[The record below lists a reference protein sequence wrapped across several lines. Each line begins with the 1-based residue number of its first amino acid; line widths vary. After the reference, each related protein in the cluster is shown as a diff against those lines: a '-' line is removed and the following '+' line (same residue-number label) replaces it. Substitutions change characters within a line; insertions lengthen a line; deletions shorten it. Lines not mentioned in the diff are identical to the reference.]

1 MDIRVIIIEDNREI
15 REAYNLLINGTH
27 GLQCV
32 AQYQSAEDALEAFTQ
47 NGFDADVV
55 CMDIE
60 LPGISGIDC
69 VALLKQKGCEI
80 PVMMLTAF
88 DSDNNVFNALKAG
101 ALGYILKS
109 ASPVKILAAIEEL
122 AEGGSPMTGSIA
134 RKVLETFSVST
145 HTTTEVEQLS
155 LREQEILN
163 ELISGKRYQDIA
175 DALFISLETVR
186 THVRNV
192 YKKLHI
198 HSITEARRKFRKR

>member
-32 AQYQSAEDALEAFTQ
+32 AQYQSAEDALEAFTK
-47 NGFDADVV
+47 NGFDADVL

-122 AEGGSPMTGSIA
+122 AEGGSPMSGSIA
-134 RKVLETFSVST
+134 RKVLETFSAST
-145 HTTTEVEQLS
+145 HTTTDVEYLS
-155 LREQEILN
+155 QREQEILN
-163 ELISGKRYQDIA
+163 ELISGKRYQEIA
-175 DALFISLETVR
+175 DALYISLETVR
-186 THVRNV
+186 THIRNI
-192 YKKLHI
+192 YKKLHV
-198 HSITEARRKFRKR
+198 HSITEARRILRKQ